1 MEYGWRISFRES
13 NELKVMKITFFSTFF
28 LDFAYIKVRGEEY
41 GHI

>member
-13 NELKVMKITFFSTFF
+13 NELKVMKITFLVHF